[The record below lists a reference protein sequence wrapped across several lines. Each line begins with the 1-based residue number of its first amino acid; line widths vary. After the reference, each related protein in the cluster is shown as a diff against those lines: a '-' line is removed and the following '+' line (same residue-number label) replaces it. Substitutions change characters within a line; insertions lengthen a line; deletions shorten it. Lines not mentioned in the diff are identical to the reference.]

1 MTRAAGGRG
10 GIAGGDEA
18 TQSSRKEQRVLSG
31 VFGSRNMR
39 FTQIVLSGSFGAH
52 IMTRGQC
59 DRLSEIS

>member
-1 MTRAAGGRG
+1 MKRLNQAER
-10 GIAGGDEA
+10 
-18 TQSSRKEQRVLSG
+18 SSVSLSG